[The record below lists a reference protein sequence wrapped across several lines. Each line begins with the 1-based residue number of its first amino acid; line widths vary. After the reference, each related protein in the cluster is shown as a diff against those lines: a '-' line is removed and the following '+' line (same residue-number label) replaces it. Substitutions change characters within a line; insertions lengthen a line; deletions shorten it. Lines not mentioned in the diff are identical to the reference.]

1 MAAAAKGLQRFQSQ
15 ALGFAMLIALLIV
28 GNAEVSGFTA
38 GFNVRSM
45 LVLTSLL
52 GVAALGQ
59 TFCALVGGLDLSIP
73 FVISAANIILVW
85 LMGRGIS
92 PELACVI
99 VLVAAAGVGLVNG
112 LISRVVNAHSL
123 IVTLGTG
130 FVVLGGAQIITA
142 IGTTETGSEFVTP
155 PQWLTK
161 MSSVG
166 GNTFG
171 IGVPSVVLVWLIM
184 ALLALACLRL
194 TSFGRGLYALGSNRA
209 AAERALVSEPRT
221 WLTVFSISGLAAGT
235 AGILLVGFS
244 GGGVV
249 QVGEP
254 YLFTTIAAVV
264 IGGTSLLGGK
274 GGYGLTMLGAAI
286 LVVLQTLLAG
296 IGLSPPGQ
304 QAVLGALI
312 ILMLGFYAREPH
324 PSTQV

>member
-1 MAAAAKGLQRFQSQ
+1 MVAAVKNVQRFQSQ
-15 ALGFAMLIALLIV
+15 ALGLAMLIALLIV
-28 GNAEVSGFTA
+28 GNAAVDGFTG
-38 GFNVRSM
+38 GFNLRSM

-73 FVISAANIILVW
+73 FVISAANILLVW
-85 LMGRGIS
+85 IIGRGVS
-92 PELACVI
+92 AELACVI
-99 VLVAAAGVGLVNG
+99 VLAAAALVGLVNG
-112 LISRVVNAHSL
+112 LISRLVNAHSL

-155 PQWLTK
+155 PHWLTT
-161 MSSVG
+161 MSSING
-166 GNTFG
+166 TTLG
-171 IGVPSVVLVWLIM
+171 IGIPSIVLVWAIVG
-184 ALLALACLRL
+184 LLALTFLRL
-194 TSFGRGLYALGSNRA
+194 TSFGRGLYALGSNPV
-209 AAERALVSEPRT
+209 AAERALVSEPKT
-221 WLTVFSISGLAAGT
+221 LLAVFSISGLSAGA

-254 YLFTTIAAVV
+254 YLFTTVAAVV

-304 QAVLGALI
+304 QAVLGAVI

-324 PSTQV
+324 PRTQV